1 MGKEKRNVICR
12 GDTLDF
18 LAVVIRT
25 LVPFFAS
32 KIFSVSKMS
41 RFIMTQSKKKL
52 ILTIAKK
59 SVLAVKIFGP
69 LLSLAK
75 GGVRGDLFH
84 RLQF

>member
-1 MGKEKRNVICR
+1 
-12 GDTLDF
+12 
-18 LAVVIRT
+18 
-25 LVPFFAS
+25 
-32 KIFSVSKMS
+32 
-41 RFIMTQSKKKL
+41 MTQSKKKL